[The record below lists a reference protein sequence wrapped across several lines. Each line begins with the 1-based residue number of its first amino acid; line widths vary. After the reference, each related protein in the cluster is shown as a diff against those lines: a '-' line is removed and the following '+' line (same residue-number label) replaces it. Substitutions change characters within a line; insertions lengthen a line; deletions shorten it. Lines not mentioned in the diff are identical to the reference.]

1 MQLKTNLSSLIETQI
16 RLEKNT
22 AKKIKEIEDATSN
35 LGAKLLLAEM
45 RFDTEKHASILEV
58 MVGLMSHVRPD
69 AENRRFWQVETRSY
83 VDALVVKKC
92 LRSM

>member
-1 MQLKTNLSSLIETQI
+1 MQPKTNLSSLIETQI

-69 AENRRFWQVETRSY
+69 AENRRF
-83 VDALVVKKC
+83 
-92 LRSM
+92 